1 VSSQPPVG
9 AEAYAPGQAVA
20 ITPGNARSRR
30 GLLSRRHLA
39 ESIIAAAMARDG
51 DDRLQSV
58 TLFAAQTDFSEAG
71 ELILFIDES
80 QVDYL
85 NDLMWNG
92 LGERYTRRTTARL
105 RMAAGSCATVCQV
118 RPRSTLRRS
127 WPLLVPAHA

>member
-1 VSSQPPVG
+1 MQDHAVG
-9 AEAYAPGQAVA
+9 YCLGG
-20 ITPGNARSRR
+20 T
-30 GLLSRRHLA
+30 LL
-39 ESIIAAAMARDG
+39 SIIAAAMARDG
-51 DDRLQSV
+51 DDRPQSV

-71 ELILFIDES
+71 ELILFIDKS